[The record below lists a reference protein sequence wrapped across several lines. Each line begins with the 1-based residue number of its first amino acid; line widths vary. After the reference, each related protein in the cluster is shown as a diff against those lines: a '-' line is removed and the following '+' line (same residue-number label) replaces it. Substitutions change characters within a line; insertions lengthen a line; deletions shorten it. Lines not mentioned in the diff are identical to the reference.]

1 MRATV
6 HPNSIKGEQVAP
18 ASKSSMQRACAAALI
33 HRGTTTIL
41 NPGHSN
47 DDLAALDVIQK
58 LGAVVQLEQSSNE
71 KYNPT
76 SITVHSDGVKP
87 IGTNMN
93 CGESGLGIRMFTPI
107 AALSDQTITIEGE
120 GSLLKRP
127 MHFFD
132 TIFPKLGIE
141 IESKDGYLPIQIK
154 GPLKPAN
161 IEVDGSLSSQ
171 FLTGLL
177 MAYAA
182 SDATNA
188 VIHVKDLKSKPY
200 IDLTLAV
207 LNAFGWNVQHQQYER
222 FEFLAHP
229 PLAAHINY
237 TVEGDWSGAAF
248 LLVAGAIAGPITVKG
263 LQLNSMQAD
272 KAVMQALKAAGAS
285 IKINEDQIFIGPA
298 KDSAEMDTQLKA
310 FEFDATHCPDL
321 FPPLVALAAVCNGVT
336 ILHGVSRLA
345 HKESDRGLTLQT
357 EFAKLGIRIE
367 LNQDTMLVY
376 GGTGIHG
383 AEVFSQHDHRIAMA
397 CGIAA
402 LSADAPIT
410 ITDAEAV
417 NKSYTDFF
425 LDLQQLGVKVDLN

>member
-6 HPNSIKGEQVAP
+6 YPNTLRGEQVAP
-18 ASKSSMQRACAAALI
+18 ASKSSMQRACAAALL
-33 HRGTTTIL
+33 HRGTTRIL

-47 DDLAALDVIQK
+47 DDLAAIDVIQK
-58 LGAVVQLEQSSNE
+58 LGAIVKIEDASKE
-71 KYNPT
+71 KINST
-76 SITVHSDGVKP
+76 SIIVHSNGVQP
-87 IGTNMN
+87 IGDTMN

-107 AALSDQTITIEGE
+107 AALSDQSITVEGI

-141 IESKDGYLPIQIK
+141 IQSQAGYLPIQIK

-177 MAYAA
+177 MAFAA
-182 SDATNA
+182 TENTNA
-188 VIHVKDLKSKPY
+188 VIEVQGLKSKPY
-200 IDLTLAV
+200 IDLTLSV
-207 LNAFGWNVQHQQYER
+207 LNTFGWKVQHQDYKR

-229 PLAAHINY
+229 PLADHIDY

-248 LLVAGAIAGPITVKG
+248 LLVAGAIAGPIVVKG
-263 LQLNSMQAD
+263 LQLNSTQAD
-272 KAVMQALKAAGAS
+272 KAVMQALKDAGAS
-285 IKINEDQIFIGPA
+285 IDINENAIQIGPA
-298 KDSAEMDTQLKA
+298 IDKDGVVGSLKA

-321 FPPLVALAAVCNGVT
+321 FPPLVALAAICNGVT

-345 HKESDRGLTLQT
+345 HKESDRGLTLQK

-367 LNQDTMLVY
+367 LNEDRMMVY
-376 GGTGIHG
+376 GGTGIIG

-397 CGIAA
+397 CGVAA
-402 LSADAPIT
+402 LCADGPIT

-425 LDLQQLGVKVDLN
+425 KHLQHLGARVDLD

>member
-154 GPLKPAN
+154 GPLKPVN

-310 FEFDATHCPDL
+310 FEFDATDCPDL
-321 FPPLVALAAVCNGVT
+321 FPPLVALAALCNGVT
-336 ILHGVSRLA
+336 TLHGVSRLA

-357 EFAKLGIRIE
+357 EFAKLGIRID
-367 LNQDTMLVY
+367 LNQDTMLIY

>member
-6 HPNSIKGEQVAP
+6 HPNTLKGEQVAP
-18 ASKSSMQRACAAALI
+18 ASKSIMQRACAAALL
-33 HRGTTTIL
+33 HHGTTTIL

-58 LGAVVQLEQSSNE
+58 LGAVIQLEQSTDH
-71 KYNPT
+71 KINPT

-188 VIHVKDLKSKPY
+188 VIQVKDLKSKPY

-222 FEFLAHP
+222 FEFLTHP

-285 IKINEDQIFIGPA
+285 IKINEDEIFIGPA
-298 KDSAEMDTQLKA
+298 NDSDEMDTQLKA
-310 FEFDATHCPDL
+310 FEFDATDCPDL
-321 FPPLVALAAVCNGVT
+321 FPPLVALAAVCDGVT
-336 ILHGVSRLA
+336 TLHGVSRLA

-410 ITDAEAV
+410 ITDAEAI

-425 LDLQQLGVKVDLN
+425 VHLQHLGAKVDLD

>member
-1 MRATV
+1 
-6 HPNSIKGEQVAP
+6 
-18 ASKSSMQRACAAALI
+18 MQRACAAALL

-58 LGAVVQLEQSSNE
+58 LGAIVQLEQSSNE

-345 HKESDRGLTLQT
+345 HKESDRGGTLQT

>member
-6 HPNSIKGEQVAP
+6 YPNTLRGEQVAP
-18 ASKSSMQRACAAALI
+18 ASKSSMQRACAAALL
-33 HRGTTTIL
+33 HRGTTRIL

-47 DDLAALDVIQK
+47 DDLAAIDVIQK
-58 LGAVVQLEQSSNE
+58 LGAIVKTEDGSNE
-71 KYNPT
+71 KITTP
-76 SITVHSDGVKP
+76 SIFVQSDGVKP
-87 IGTNMN
+87 IGSSMN
-93 CGESGLGIRMFTPI
+93 CGESGLGIRMFAPI
-107 AALSDQTITIEGE
+107 AALSEQSIIIEGK

-141 IESKDGYLPIQIK
+141 IQSQSGYLPIQIK
-154 GPLKPAN
+154 GPLQPAN

-182 SDATNA
+182 TENTNA
-188 VIHVKDLKSKPY
+188 VIEVQDLKSKPY
-200 IDLTLAV
+200 IDLTLSV
-207 LNAFGWNVQHQQYER
+207 LNTFGWKVQHQDYKR

-229 PLAAHINY
+229 PLAEHIDY

-248 LLVAGAIAGPITVKG
+248 LLVAGAIAGPIVVKG
-263 LQLNSMQAD
+263 LQLDSTQAD
-272 KAVMQALKAAGAS
+272 KAVMEALKDAGAS
-285 IKINEDQIFIGPA
+285 IEKQENSILIGPA
-298 KDSAEMDTQLKA
+298 KDSTGIIGPLKA
-310 FEFDATHCPDL
+310 FEFDATDCPDL
-321 FPPLVALAAVCNGVT
+321 FPPLVALAAVCNGVS
-336 ILHGVSRLA
+336 IIHGVNRLA

-367 LNQDTMLVY
+367 LIQDRMMVY

-383 AEVFSQHDHRIAMA
+383 AEAFSQHDHRIAMA
-397 CGIAA
+397 CGVAA
-402 LSADAPIT
+402 LCADGPIT
-410 ITDAEAV
+410 ITEAEAV

-425 LDLQQLGVKVDLN
+425 KQLQHLGVKVDLD